1 MDTPKRTL
9 AKAVTWQ
16 AMGFV
21 AMSLVAYL
29 FTGSLTASS
38 GIALSGMALGFVTY
52 FAHERVWDL
61 ITWGRH

>member
-1 MDTPKRTL
+1 MDTTKRTF

-38 GIALSGMALGFVTY
+38 GIAVSGMMLGFGTY
-52 FAHERVWDL
+52 FAHEKVWGL
-61 ITWGRH
+61 ISWGRR